1 MNCISNISNAIMAIA
16 SVLNL
21 IIVVL
26 IFFKE
31 RRDIKNKEEYER
43 KNNWYSSLG
52 LRDLTI
58 SFSNKIETL
67 KTDSLKFLANELKQT
82 EYINLS
88 KKVDDDFLRYK
99 NEYLSIIDC
108 IDGSIYNKLLLEFNQ
123 IQDDLYK
130 IVSIMLGEKL
140 LQGKR
145 NVQAIIIQFDEIKKK
160 IIKMTIS
167 IA

>member
-1 MNCISNISNAIMAIA
+1 MDWISSISNVVMAIA

-21 IIVVL
+21 GIVVW
-26 IFFKE
+26 IFCKE
-31 RRDIKNKEEYER
+31 RSETKNKEEYEK

-52 LRDLTI
+52 LKDLTI

-67 KTDSLKFLANELKQT
+67 KNDSLKFLNNELKQD
-82 EYINLS
+82 EYICLS
-88 KKVDDDFLRYK
+88 KKVDDDFLKYK

-108 IDGSIYNKLLLEFNQ
+108 IDGLMCNKLSIEFYQ

-140 LQGKR
+140 LKGSKNSQS
-145 NVQAIIIQFDEIKKK
+145 IIIQFDEIKKK
-160 IIKMTIS
+160 IIKMTIN